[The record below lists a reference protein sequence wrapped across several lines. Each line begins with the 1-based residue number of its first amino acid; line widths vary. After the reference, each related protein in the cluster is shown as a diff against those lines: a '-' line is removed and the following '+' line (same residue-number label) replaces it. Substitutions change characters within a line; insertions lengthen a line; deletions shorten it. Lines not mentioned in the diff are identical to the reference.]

1 MDRLATYGSKPALI
15 SDDGFELDYAQLA
28 SEVEALAASLR
39 GPRRLT
45 VVEATNSP
53 HCIIGYLACMLA
65 RQPVVLTEP
74 GSTERDARVADTF
87 GVSRVFRELSHGR
100 WTFDVLDTTTLP
112 ELHPELCI
120 LLSTSGTTGSPKL
133 VRLSVSNIESNAA
146 AIAEYLDLG
155 PDERAITS
163 LPPFYSFGMSVI
175 NSHLYAGAA
184 LLLTD
189 ESLASERF
197 WTFLSEQRA
206 SSLAAVPYTFDL
218 LERRGFR
225 NHTYPSLRYLTQA
238 GGRLSPELVKR
249 YTQWAHKTGKSLFV
263 MYGQTEASPRM
274 AYVPPPQLLD
284 NPDCIGR
291 PIPGGAFEL
300 LNEDGTLIDTVDQ
313 PGELVYRGPNV
324 MMGYAETIS
333 DLVRG
338 AELNELHTGD
348 IACRKSNGLY
358 YIVGRKSR
366 FSKILGLRISL
377 DELERW
383 LQRQG
388 LRGIVSGDDKLVCIA
403 LLENQG
409 VSTVLQVIGQRFG
422 LPASAVKIVELGEF
436 PILPSGKYD
445 YRTVLRMGQEQA
457 AHDALRVRTLL
468 EAFRDVLGA
477 TDIRSTDSFLNL
489 GGDSVHFVELSLLI
503 EEHLGFLPEN
513 WEAKSISALELLA
526 GSQPR
531 AASGP
536 AKPRSPASSHNRRSV
551 VVALVIMGL
560 LIGGEVALQ
569 VRSYLKTGRSAA
581 ALLTGHS
588 TTITN
593 PDLGILTYRPDLIL
607 KNTDGQ
613 GGSFAVNSY
622 GLRSPEIPA
631 VPSSNEL
638 RIMVVGASTVAG
650 AYARTNADTFPSL
663 LEQRLR
669 KAFPDRTVNVINAGI
684 EGYSISDIETLIG
697 HLVIRLKPRLT
708 LIYPGFNDMAGICQ
722 TKKSPND
729 AGIRMPV
736 PTVPAWIMTRE
747 MISKNTVWLREPPVR
762 AATVDPSERFSATYA
777 DTLERIVGKLRA
789 ENSLPVLVT
798 VARAFTRV
806 DPAMRGELAET
817 ALFYNACLNVDGL
830 IKAGKLFN
838 DAMRTVAVKL
848 EVPLLDLDAV
858 MPGGK
863 SYFVDAG
870 HFNYAGEQ
878 FVANMIFEAIV
889 AEKLDGITTK
899 QLERSH

>member
-1 MDRLATYGSKPALI
+1 
-15 SDDGFELDYAQLA
+15 
-28 SEVEALAASLR
+28 
-39 GPRRLT
+39 
-45 VVEATNSP
+45 
-53 HCIIGYLACMLA
+53 MLA
-65 RQPVVLTEP
+65 RQPVVLSEP
-74 GSTERDARVADTF
+74 GSTERDARIANTF
-87 GVSRVFRELSHGR
+87 GACRIFRELSPGR
-100 WTFDVLDTTTLP
+100 WAFEVLDTTTLP
-112 ELHPELCI
+112 ELHPDLCI

-133 VRLSVSNIESNAA
+133 VRLSISNIESNAA
-146 AIAEYLDLG
+146 AIAEYLGIG

-163 LPPFYSFGMSVI
+163 LPAFYSFGMSII
-175 NSHLYAGAA
+175 NSHLYAGAT
-184 LLLTD
+184 LLLTT

-197 WTFLSEQRA
+197 WAFFAQQRA

-225 NHTYPSLRYLTQA
+225 NHIYPSLRYLTQA
-238 GGRLSPELVKR
+238 GGRLSPDLVER
-249 YTQWAHKTGKSLFV
+249 YAQWAHKTGKSLFV

-274 AYVPPPQLLD
+274 AYVPPSQLLD
-284 NPDCIGR
+284 NTDCIGR

-333 DLVRG
+333 ELARG
-338 AELNELHTGD
+338 AELSELHTGD
-348 IACRKSNGLY
+348 IACRKPNGLY

-383 LQRQG
+383 LQQQG

-403 LLENQG
+403 LLGNPG
-409 VSTVLQVIGQRFG
+409 VSTVMQAMEQRFG
-422 LPASAVKIVELGEF
+422 LPASAVKIVELSEF

-457 AHDALRVRTLL
+457 ACDAPRVRTLL

-503 EEHLGFLPEN
+503 EEHLGYLPEN
-513 WEAKSISALELLA
+513 WEAKSISVLESLA
-526 GSQPR
+526 GRQPT
-531 AASGP
+531 SGP
-536 AKPRSPASSHNRRSV
+536 AEPRSLSRSHNRRSV
-551 VVALVIMGL
+551 LVALVIVGL

-593 PDLGILTYRPDLIL
+593 PDLGIRTYRPNLVL
-607 KNTDGQ
+607 ENTDGQ
-613 GGSFAVNSY
+613 GGQFAVNSF

-631 VPSSNEL
+631 APDPNEL
-638 RIMVVGASTVAG
+638 RILVVGASTVAG

-684 EGYSISDIETLIG
+684 EGYTISDIETLID
-697 HLVIRLKPRLT
+697 HLLIRLKPRLT

-722 TKKSPND
+722 TKKSSHD
-729 AGIRMPV
+729 VSFRMPV

-747 MISKNTVWLREPPVR
+747 MVSKNTVWLREPPVR
-762 AATVDPSERFSATYA
+762 AATVDPGERFPASYA
-777 DTLERIVGKLRA
+777 ETLERIVGKLKA
-789 ENSLPVLVT
+789 GNSLPVLVT
-798 VARAFTRV
+798 VARAFRGV
-806 DPAMRGELAET
+806 DPTLRVELAQT

-830 IKAGKLFN
+830 IKAGELFN
-838 DAMRTVAVKL
+838 GAMRNVAARL

-878 FVANMIFEAIV
+878 FVANMIFEAII
-889 AEKLDGITTK
+889 AEKLDVTATK
-899 QLERSH
+899 KFEKSH